1 MFSIIYYHYYYF
13 YVIACAEHKGK
24 SMLLNASVNVNGPLR
39 FKHDVWAKGW
49 VCMHVQLWIIVLL
62 YGIAVGLFFVCDTEY
77 FSFSSVWSLM
87 LLLFFSMENKL
98 CLNLFTSSYHF
109 GYRCYMNKYMISTS
123 EKKDFFP
130 FIFCVLPKLQ
140 LPGRLW
146 FEIIRFR

>member
-1 MFSIIYYHYYYF
+1 
-13 YVIACAEHKGK
+13 
-24 SMLLNASVNVNGPLR
+24 MLLNASVNVNGPLR

-123 EKKDFFP
+123 EKKDFFHLY
-130 FIFCVLPKLQ
+130 FVFYLSCSYLVGCDLKLSGLDKSAFKVVVIFVL
-140 LPGRLW
+140 R
-146 FEIIRFR
+146 